1 MRESLKTVDV
11 DKNGNI
17 VLRKIQADQIMVP
30 TKAVMSI
37 DGATGTTGIGI
48 LRESDGALYYS
59 MAITREKDETPVQY
73 KVRLKRFVYDI
84 LIRNPL
90 IEHVFYEEPFI
101 GYAESAKILL
111 MLRTFIEELTVE
123 HEPAFNYL
131 KHIEINN
138 MKWKRLFLAP
148 TTCPPGTELQKEYVR
163 HKLLLFLPFLSEV
176 TQDECDA
183 IAMGYSAIVEMH
195 KGSPESLESKKK
207 VSPFKYE
214 MTFIG
219 AEADE
224 DMIEEF
230 MELYTGPKKILEN
243 GIVLTDIKGTT
254 NFEKAIYET
263 MGHEDK
269 VLILKFSSN
278 KHGNLI
284 LQYRIGHLASSFPF
298 LYAIIW
304 RKNRK

>member
-1 MRESLKTVDV
+1 MRENLKVVDIDSTGNTILRAIKAEDITVSE
-11 DKNGNI
+11 K
-17 VLRKIQADQIMVP
+17 AIMG
-30 TKAVMSI
+30 I
-37 DGATGTTGIGI
+37 DGATSTTGIAI
-48 LRESDGALYYS
+48 LRKSDGALYYC
-59 MAITREKDETPVQY
+59 MALTREKDETPVQY
-73 KVRLKRFVYDI
+73 KVRLKKFVYGI

-90 IEHVFYEEPFI
+90 IENVFYEEPFI
-101 GYAESAKILL
+101 GFAEAAKSLL
-111 MLRTFIEELTVE
+111 MLRVFIEELVVE
-123 HEPAFNYL
+123 YDPIFNYL

-148 TTCPPGTELQKEYVR
+148 TTCPPGTELQKEAVR
-163 HKLLLFLPFLSEV
+163 NKLLMFLPFLVEV
-176 TQDECDA
+176 TQDEIDA
-183 IAMGYSAIVEMH
+183 TAMTYSALVEMH